1 MIIEILRQIYGDDVF
16 NILLKITFEFATYFM
31 FGVFGGI
38 IREYFTEKDKCISK
52 IFRIIVGGIIT
63 ATILFIFGNVIKN
76 ANVDTRLVFGLGVF
90 VAIYLPNLKNSIKN
104 GKIFKHIIGFFS
116 DKLGK
121 MLKDIEDEK

>member
-1 MIIEILRQIYGDDVF
+1 MIIEFLQQIYGDDAL

-52 IFRIIVGGIIT
+52 IFRIIIGGIIT
-63 ATILFIFGNVIKN
+63 ATILFIFGNIIKE
-76 ANVDTRLVFGLGVF
+76 AKIDSRLVFGLGVF

-104 GKIFKHIIGFFS
+104 GKIFKHILGFFNE
-116 DKLGK
+116 KLGK
-121 MLKDIEDEK
+121 MLKDIEDDK